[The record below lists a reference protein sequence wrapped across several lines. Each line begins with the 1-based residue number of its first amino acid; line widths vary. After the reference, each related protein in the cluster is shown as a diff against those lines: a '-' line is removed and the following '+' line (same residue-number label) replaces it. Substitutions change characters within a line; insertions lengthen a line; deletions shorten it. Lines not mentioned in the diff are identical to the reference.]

1 MWEWCFMLTSTS
13 TLLHR
18 WVCIHTDNTLS
29 DTTLT
34 SMSHSTVSE
43 LRWRLISCC
52 HIFTAGTLCCVVD
65 RRWREK
71 QSRLIPR
78 SLPAPHTGTGT
89 CWIFFAGFSDV
100 IIRSVVVVI
109 VSAVSRVSKQVNCRF
124 VQLQL
129 NVFVCNKRNEMTW
142 ADLDCEVVTEHYRS
156 ECMTICLPCVGSGA
170 L

>member
-34 SMSHSTVSE
+34 SMSHSTVSG
-43 LRWRLISCC
+43 LRWRLISCYHC
-52 HIFTAGTLCCVVD
+52 AVLLRGVWVPVSETTCWYTVLCCWEVCGYRWVRRRAGTLCCVVD

-109 VSAVSRVSKQVNCRF
+109 VSAVSRVSK
-124 VQLQL
+124 
-129 NVFVCNKRNEMTW
+129 
-142 ADLDCEVVTEHYRS
+142 
-156 ECMTICLPCVGSGA
+156 
-170 L
+170 